1 MATAMWRDHG
11 SDGSGSSSGA
21 PRWDPRP
28 LAAVVGVTGAEATQ
42 QVHPARPV
50 CQAGSAEATPSASG
64 CAHAGP
70 DQAGPL
76 RPILVGCETD
86 RRSGRAG
93 DELSSALLLR
103 PVAPVP
109 RSGWRAALY
118 TLSGGL
124 INPGESQRDVARRE
138 LREQASQRLTGCY
151 RLAVVSVKGGVGKT
165 STTTLLG
172 STFAAVRGDRVVAL
186 DANPDRGNLA
196 RKVPAETSATV
207 RHLLADA
214 QHIRTAA
221 DVRAYTSQSP
231 SRLEVVASESD
242 PAASEAFSGDDYRAS
257 SELLAQ
263 HYNLLLTDCGTG
275 ILADALQA
283 AVRTADSLLIV
294 TSASID
300 GAESAQATVEWLE
313 AHGLADL
320 VARSVTVINGVRPGR
335 MSVDLDTVERYFAAH
350 TRRVVRL
357 PWDPHVEQGGEIH
370 LEQLSR
376 HMRDSLLTLAATV
389 ADDFPR
395 RAHPNGTVGDERGPG
410 PQAPRPA
417 VGPSAE
423 STGAS

>member
-1 MATAMWRDHG
+1 MTTASRRDHG
-11 SDGSGSSSGA
+11 PDGGGSRGRG

-28 LAAVVGVTGAEATQ
+28 LAAVGDGARAEATQ
-42 QVHPARPV
+42 VVHPAEPAREAVAERASSADPSEQPVPLGPAPVARQSEWRP
-50 CQAGSAEATPSASG
+50 GHDG
-64 CAHAGP
+64 G
-70 DQAGPL
+70 
-76 RPILVGCETD
+76 
-86 RRSGRAG
+86 
-93 DELSSALLLR
+93 ELSSARLLR

-124 INPGESQRDVARRE
+124 INPGESQVDLARRE
-138 LREQASQRLTGCY
+138 LGERASQRLTGCY

-172 STFAAVRGDRVVAL
+172 STFASVRGDRVVAL

-196 RKVPAETSATV
+196 RKVPTETSATV

-214 QHIRTAA
+214 QYIRTAA

-242 PAASEAFSGDDYRAS
+242 PAMSEAFSAEDYRAS

-275 ILADALQA
+275 ILGEALQA
-283 AVRTADSLLIV
+283 AVRSADSLLIV

-320 VARSVTVINGVRPGR
+320 VARSVTVINGVQPGR
-335 MSVDLDTVERYFAAH
+335 MSVDIDAVQRYFAAH
-350 TRRVVRL
+350 TREVVRL
-357 PWDPHVEQGGEIH
+357 PWDPHVHQGGEIH

-389 ADDFPR
+389 ADDFGR
-395 RAHPNGTVGDERGPG
+395 RGAGASN
-410 PQAPRPA
+410 PRPQLPRA
-417 VGPSAE
+417 VGPAE
-423 STGAS
+423 ASVPS

>member
-1 MATAMWRDHG
+1 MLGNVD
-11 SDGSGSSSGA
+11 
-21 PRWDPRP
+21 
-28 LAAVVGVTGAEATQ
+28 AAAATQ
-42 QVHPARPV
+42 QVRPAHADGSEAPPRDESWATASPSGQVAQLRPV
-50 CQAGSAEATPSASG
+50 PSERETEW
-64 CAHAGP
+64 
-70 DQAGPL
+70 
-76 RPILVGCETD
+76 RP
-86 RRSGRAG
+86 GRENE
-93 DELSSALLLR
+93 ELSSARLLR

-124 INPGESQRDVARRE
+124 LNPGESQRDLARRE
-138 LREQASQRLTGCY
+138 LRERASQRLAGCY

-172 STFAAVRGDRVVAL
+172 STFASVRGDRVVAL

-214 QHIRTAA
+214 GYIRTAA

-242 PAASEAFSGDDYRAS
+242 PAASEAFGAEDYRAA

-275 ILADALQA
+275 ILAEALQA
-283 AVRTADSLLIV
+283 AVRSADSLLIV

-320 VARSVTVINGVRPGR
+320 VARSVTVINGARPGR

-350 TRRVVRL
+350 TREVVRL
-357 PWDPHVEQGGEIH
+357 PWDPHVDQGGEIH

-376 HMRDSLLTLAATV
+376 NMRDSLLTLAATV

-395 RAHPNGTVGDERGPG
+395 RARPHTAGASGATGLPERGGGSHAGG
-410 PQAPRPA
+410 PEPTET
-417 VGPSAE
+417 S
-423 STGAS
+423 

>member
-1 MATAMWRDHG
+1 MTTASGRDYGRDGGGSHG
-11 SDGSGSSSGA
+11 RA
-21 PRWDPRP
+21 PWDPRP
-28 LAAVVGVTGAEATQ
+28 LAAVSGVAGSEATQ
-42 QVHPARPV
+42 QVSPAEP
-50 CQAGSAEATPSASG
+50 AGEAPAAEHAAPANRSG
-64 CAHAGP
+64 QP
-70 DQAGPL
+70 GPL
-76 RPILVGCETD
+76 RPVPVERETEW
-86 RRSGRAG
+86 RPGRDG
-93 DELSSALLLR
+93 GELSSARLLR
-103 PVAPVP
+103 PVVPVP
-109 RSGWRAALY
+109 RSGWRAALH

-124 INPGESQRDVARRE
+124 INPGESQVDLARRE
-138 LREQASQRLTGCY
+138 LRERASQRLTGCY

-172 STFAAVRGDRVVAL
+172 STFASVRGDRVVAL

-214 QHIRTAA
+214 EYIRTAA

-242 PAASEAFSGDDYRAS
+242 PAMSEAFSAEDYRAS
-257 SELLAQ
+257 SEMLAQ

-275 ILADALQA
+275 ILGEALQA
-283 AVRTADSLLIV
+283 AVRSADSLLIV

-335 MSVDLDTVERYFAAH
+335 MSVDIDTVQRYFAAH
-350 TRRVVRL
+350 TREVVRL
-357 PWDPHVEQGGEIH
+357 PWDPHVHQGGEIH

-389 ADDFPR
+389 ADDFGRRAAGASDPR
-395 RAHPNGTVGDERGPG
+395 RQLPRAAGP
-410 PQAPRPA
+410 
-417 VGPSAE
+417 AE
-423 STGAS
+423 SSVPS

>member
-11 SDGSGSSSGA
+11 SDGGGSSSGV

-28 LAAVVGVTGAEATQ
+28 LSPVVGATEAEATQ
-42 QVHPARPV
+42 QVHPAQP
-50 CQAGSAEATPSASG
+50 AGRAEAGPSASG
-64 CAHAGP
+64 CAQARP
-70 DQAGPL
+70 DQAGRL
-76 RPILVGCETD
+76 RPVLVGCETE
-86 RRSGRAG
+86 RRSGRDG
-93 DELSSALLLR
+93 DELSSARLLR
-103 PVAPVP
+103 PAAPVP

-124 INPGESQRDVARRE
+124 LNPGESQLDLARRE
-138 LREQASQRLTGCY
+138 LRERASQRLTGCY

-172 STFAAVRGDRVVAL
+172 STFASVRGDRVVAL

-196 RKVPAETSATV
+196 RKAPAETSATV

-214 QHIRTAA
+214 QYIRTAA

-231 SRLEVVASESD
+231 SRLEVVASEGD
-242 PAASEAFSGDDYRAS
+242 PAASEAFSAEDYRGS

-275 ILADALQA
+275 ILAEALQA
-283 AVRTADSLLIV
+283 AVHSADSLLIV

-313 AHGLADL
+313 AHGLTDL

-350 TRRVVRL
+350 TREVVRL

-376 HMRDSLLTLAATV
+376 NMRDSLLTLAATV

-395 RAHPNGTVGDERGPG
+395 RARPSRAAGGGGPG
-410 PQAPRPA
+410 PQAPRP
-417 VGPSAE
+417 VGPAE
-423 STGAS
+423 STETS

>member
-1 MATAMWRDHG
+1 MATAARRQHD
-11 SDGSGSSSGA
+11 SDGSAAHGPA
-21 PRWDPRP
+21 AVWDPRP
-28 LAAVVGVTGAEATQ
+28 ASRSMLGGVDGAQDTQ
-42 QVHPARPV
+42 QVRST
-50 CQAGSAEATPSASG
+50 QAPGSGEPGGGAAGAMANPSGHVA
-64 CAHAGP
+64 
-70 DQAGPL
+70 PL
-76 RPILVGCETD
+76 RSVPMGRDT
-86 RRSGRAG
+86 SWRAG
-93 DELSSALLLR
+93 GGGEELSSARLLR

-320 VARSVTVINGVRPGR
+320 VARSVTVINRVRPGR

-417 VGPSAE
+417 IGPSAE